1 MRAHLYSSWGRAGL
15 LLVPGSADNWVDL
28 STCFTTCEEATFSG
42 HMVSLCACPTSLGL
56 SQVYNALFSLA
67 PPCSFY
73 ICDALGCK
81 EEGGSCDWLHGV
93 PFEDVQNYFPRAV
106 VAGVLLQYDASV
118 KMGALDHTLVAG
130 DRLILLASEYRQTTP
145 LASPN
150 PVKRVKGDKGLCLL
164 PKPVGTLG
172 AKESA
177 CPSEGEGSP
186 LGENGG
192 VVRVVVLGSNERSST
207 TMKEIAALI
216 PGATIS
222 HEPQNYMNP
231 AALEVAGVLSAQC
244 VVVLSDSHTASNV
257 DHCSDAELLGI
268 VETLAALPWPEDARV
283 C

>member
-1 MRAHLYSSWGRAGL
+1 M
-15 LLVPGSADNWVDL
+15 LVPGSADNWIHL
-28 STCFTTCEEATFSG
+28 ATCFTTCEEATFSG

-56 SQVYNALFSLA
+56 SHVYNELFSLA

-81 EEGGSCDWLHGV
+81 EEGGECDWLLGV

-150 PVKRVKGDKGLCLL
+150 PVKRVKGDKGLCNL
-164 PKPVGTLG
+164 PKSVDKLG
-172 AKESA
+172 AKDSA
-177 CPSEGEGSP
+177 GPSRGEGFSV
-186 LGENGG
+186 GKNGG
-192 VVRVVVLGSNERSST
+192 VVVLGSNERSSKT
-207 TMKEIAALI
+207 IKEIAALV
-216 PGATIS
+216 PDATIS
-222 HEPQNYMNP
+222 HEPQDYMNP
-231 AALEVAGVLSAQC
+231 AALQVAGVLSAQC
-244 VVVLSDSHTASNV
+244 VVVLSDSNTASNV
-257 DHCSDAELLGI
+257 DHSSDAELLGI

>member
-106 VAGVLLQYDASV
+106 VAGVLLQADASV
-118 KMGALDHTLVAG
+118 KMGALDHILAAG
-130 DRLILLASEYRQTTP
+130 DRLILLASEYRQTKP

-150 PVKRVKGDKGLCLL
+150 PVKRVKGDKGLCNL
-164 PKPVGTLG
+164 PKSVDKLG
-172 AKESA
+172 AKDSA
-177 CPSEGEGSP
+177 GPSRGEGFSV
-186 LGENGG
+186 GKNGG
-192 VVRVVVLGSNERSST
+192 VVVLGNNERSSKT
-207 TMKEIAALI
+207 IKEIAALV
-216 PGATIS
+216 PDATIS
-222 HEPQNYMNP
+222 HEPQDYMNP
-231 AALEVAGVLSAQC
+231 AALQVAGVLSAQC